1 MHVPTVISS
10 LFEGQGM
17 RKIARAFW
25 YALLAVATVV
35 IFILFLYVATV
46 RYADPAL
53 FPARAGDAGVTVA
66 IADHGVHAGIV
77 LDRQSLADAAI
88 TMGNPQ
94 LLELTSRFEAYPFLE
109 IGWGDEQFYRFAP
122 ALSDVTVVMA
132 GKALLGLNAY
142 SVLHVVGLEKDA
154 VATFP
159 HSDVQTIRLSHAGFA
174 RLVDRLEKTF
184 AQTGNGQLVELG
196 QGIYGP
202 SLFYRAVGHYSL
214 LSTCNRWVSDLLNLA
229 GLASSPVPSALS
241 SGLLAELRLR
251 NSL

>member
-1 MHVPTVISS
+1 M
-10 LFEGQGM
+10 Q
-17 RKIARAFW
+17 KIARAFW
-25 YALLAVATVV
+25 YVLMAVLALL
-35 IFILFLYVATV
+35 IFIFFLYVATV

-53 FPARAGDAGVTVA
+53 FPARAGDSGVPVA
-66 IADHGVHAGIV
+66 VADHGIHAGII
-77 LDRQSLADAAI
+77 LNRQSLADAAVA
-88 TMGNPQ
+88 MGDPK
-94 LLELTSRFEAYPFLE
+94 LLELTDRFEAYPFLE

-132 GKALLGLNAY
+132 GNALLGLNTN

-159 HSDVQTIRLSHAGFA
+159 NSDVQSILISHDGFSRMAGQ
-174 RLVDRLEKTF
+174 LGKTF
-184 AQTGNGQLVELG
+184 AQSGNGHLVELG

-214 LSTCNRWVSDLLNLA
+214 ITTCNRWVSDLLNLA

-241 SGLLAELRLR
+241 AGLLAELRLR